1 MKKALLT
8 AVFATIAINASAAT
22 YKIDPFHTNARFS
35 IDHFGTSSNVGG
47 FYELT
52 GTVEFDAEK
61 KSGAVDITIP
71 VDKLHSSSPQFTQH
85 LKSPD
90 LLNEKQAPEIRFVST
105 KFHFSG
111 DKVTSVDGK
120 LTMLGKTHEVTLK
133 ADKFNC
139 YDSPKLKTQVCG
151 GDFSTDR
158 FFRIGRNKFELVH
171 YTGCAGLQIDL
182 YLSRTVYRVQGP
194 LDTLRQ
200 LFDRIGRLLEL
211 SAGWELD
218 RLHHAVQVEGHRH
231 SPDQIGCRFCR
242 IVLTHRF
249 TGELFIL
256 CRDLIALIKA

>member
-151 GDFSTDR
+151 GDFSTVIDR
-158 FFRIGRNKFELVH
+158 TQWGVDFLVN
-171 YTGCAGLQIDL
+171 AGMTKDVALAIQIEAAK
-182 YLSRTVYRVQGP
+182 Q
-194 LDTLRQ
+194 
-200 LFDRIGRLLEL
+200 
-211 SAGWELD
+211 
-218 RLHHAVQVEGHRH
+218 
-231 SPDQIGCRFCR
+231 
-242 IVLTHRF
+242 
-249 TGELFIL
+249 
-256 CRDLIALIKA
+256 